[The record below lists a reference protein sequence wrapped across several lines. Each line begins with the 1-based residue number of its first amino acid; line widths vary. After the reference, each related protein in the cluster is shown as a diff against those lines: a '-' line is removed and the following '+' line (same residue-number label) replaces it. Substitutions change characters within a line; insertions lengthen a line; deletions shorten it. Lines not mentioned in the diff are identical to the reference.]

1 MKNRITR
8 VLELTICLC
17 TGLVYAAGEEASK
30 SAIDYSGRVCL
41 DQYQALAKVIKFILH
56 ASLLFS
62 VRAASPKYTSAGFL

>member
-1 MKNRITR
+1 MPT
-8 VLELTICLC
+8 VLIVDDALFMRKVLGDI
-17 TGLVYAAGEEASK
+17 
-30 SAIDYSGRVCL
+30 YSGRVCL